1 MRILSLHLLA
11 AIDQAENDREPTA
24 AELDAIDIE
33 MPLISAEVELLDAQI
48 TTLDRTPSELEERR
62 IRRARNRV
70 LTARRDLANR
80 TVGATLPG
88 GAA

>member
-1 MRILSLHLLA
+1 MKHIGA
-11 AIDQAENDREPTA
+11 DQAFVTADEFDREPTL
-24 AELDAIDIE
+24 AELDAIE
-33 MPLISAEVELLDAQI
+33 LESPLNLAEVDLLDAQI
-48 TTLDRTPSELEERR
+48 KAMDHPENEVDTRR

-80 TVGATLPG
+80 TADASTAG